1 MQPGDVMATAAD
13 TADLRAAVGFAPDT
27 PLASGIARFVDWYRH
42 YYSDAVPV
50 GTSTGAH
57 R

>member
-42 YYSDAVPV
+42 YYKV
-50 GTSTGAH
+50 
-57 R
+57 